1 MASLIF
7 TYAAMNA
14 GKSASLLTAA
24 HNYKERGMGVLV
36 LKPAIDTRDSKGEIV
51 SRIGIRQDANII
63 TKDMDIFE
71 FYKWAAAQ
79 KDIHCVFVD
88 EAQFLTTEKVYQL
101 SRIVDVYNVPVMA
114 YGLRT
119 DFKGNLFEGSQAL
132 MAIADKL
139 VELKGV
145 CHCGKKATMVARVTE
160 EGLPITDGSQIEIG
174 DTDRYVSLCRKHWN
188 DLTGLL

>member
-36 LKPAIDTRDSKGEIV
+36 LKPVIDTRDSKGEIV

-160 EGLPITDGSQIEIG
+160 DGLPITDGSQIEIG

>member
-36 LKPAIDTRDSKGEIV
+36 LKPAIDTRNSKGEIV

-160 EGLPITDGSQIEIG
+160 DGLPITDGSQIEIG

>member
-101 SRIVDVYNVPVMA
+101 GRIVDVYNVPVMA

-160 EGLPITDGSQIEIG
+160 DGLPITDGSQIEIG

>member
-160 EGLPITDGSQIEIG
+160 DGLPITDGSQIEIG
-174 DTDRYVSLCRKHWN
+174 NTDRYVSLCRKHWN

>member
-51 SRIGIRQDANII
+51 SRIGISQDANII

-160 EGLPITDGSQIEIG
+160 DGLPITDGSQIEIG

>member
-160 EGLPITDGSQIEIG
+160 DGLPITDGSQIEIG
-174 DTDRYVSLCRKHWN
+174 DTDRYVSLCRKYWN

>member
-24 HNYKERGMGVLV
+24 HNYKERGMSVLV
-36 LKPAIDTRDSKGEIV
+36 LKPAIDTRDSVCEVV
-51 SRIGIRQDANII
+51 SRIGIKQEANII
-63 TKDMDIFE
+63 TDDMDIFE
-71 FYKWAAAQ
+71 FYKWAEAQ

-88 EAQFLTTEKVYQL
+88 EAQFLKTEQVHQL
-101 SRIVDVYNVPVMA
+101 SRIVDTYNVPVMA

-160 EGLPITDGSQIEIG
+160 DGLPIIDGSQIEIG

>member
-51 SRIGIRQDANII
+51 SRIGIRKDANII

-160 EGLPITDGSQIEIG
+160 DGLPITDGSQIEIG

>member
-63 TKDMDIFE
+63 TEDMDVFE

-160 EGLPITDGSQIEIG
+160 DGLPITDGSQIEIG

>member
-63 TKDMDIFE
+63 TKDMNIFE

-160 EGLPITDGSQIEIG
+160 DGLPITDGSQIEIG

>member
-101 SRIVDVYNVPVMA
+101 SRIVDVYNVPVIA

-160 EGLPITDGSQIEIG
+160 DGLPITDGSQIEIG

>member
-36 LKPAIDTRDSKGEIV
+36 LKPVIDTRDSKGEIV

-160 EGLPITDGSQIEIG
+160 DGLPITDGGQIEIG

>member
-51 SRIGIRQDANII
+51 SRIGIRQDADII

-160 EGLPITDGSQIEIG
+160 DGLPITDGSQIEIG

>member
-51 SRIGIRQDANII
+51 SRIGIRQEANII

-160 EGLPITDGSQIEIG
+160 DGLPITDGSQIEIG

>member
-24 HNYKERGMGVLV
+24 HNYKERGMSVLV

-160 EGLPITDGSQIEIG
+160 DGLPITDGSQIEIG